1 MGLAGRAKMATSF
14 DQAIV
19 VEAYRNALSYD
30 PSQINNASCS
40 DAQHPHD
47 DQKTRA
53 FALKKI
59 LITGTAGFIGFHLA
73 KLLLEEGFV
82 VHGYDGMTD
91 YYDVALKQR
100 RHAMLLQNPNF
111 AATEGMLEDQDLFD
125 RVADEFAPDV
135 IVHLAAQAGVRY
147 SLENPRAYLDSNVI
161 GTFNVMEAAR
171 RLGVQHLLMA
181 STSSV
186 YGANTEMPF
195 IETEKADTQLT
206 IYAATKKAN
215 ESMGHA
221 YAHLYDLP
229 TTMFRFFTVYGPWGR
244 PDLALYKFVDAILDG
259 RPIDIYNN
267 GDMYRDFTYVDDL
280 VHAIR
285 LLIDAV
291 PVRPEDGV
299 VPEGDNL
306 SPVAPYRVVNI
317 GNSDKVRLLDFVDA
331 IEDCLGQKAERNYM
345 GMQTGDVPATWANAD
360 LLKTLTGYRPQT
372 DFRDGI
378 AKFVDWY
385 REYSGK

>member
-1 MGLAGRAKMATSF
+1 MR
-14 DQAIV
+14 V
-19 VEAYRNALSYD
+19 
-30 PSQINNASCS
+30 
-40 DAQHPHD
+40 
-47 DQKTRA
+47 
-53 FALKKI
+53 

-73 KLLLEEGFV
+73 RLLLKEGFV
-82 VHGYDGMTD
+82 VCGYDGMTD
-91 YYDVALKQR
+91 YYDVALKRR
-100 RHAMLLQNPNF
+100 RHQMLLQNPNF
-111 AATEGMLEDQDLFD
+111 QATEGMLEDQELFD
-125 RVADEFAPDV
+125 RVADAFVPDV

-171 RLGVQHLLMA
+171 RLGIQHLLMA

-215 ESMGHA
+215 ESMAHA

-280 VHAIR
+280 VRAIR
-285 LLIDAV
+285 LLIDVA
-291 PVRPEDGV
+291 PVRPTDGD
-299 VPEGDNL
+299 VPEGDSL

-345 GMQTGDVPATWANAD
+345 GMQTGDVPATWANAE
-360 LLKTLTGYRPQT
+360 LLQKLTGFRPQT
-372 DFRDGI
+372 DFREGI
-378 AKFVDWY
+378 ANFVSWY
-385 REYSGK
+385 REYSEK